1 MKYLN
6 FFISF
11 FVNSL
16 AIFFVV
22 TMGITYK
29 ILNYNNIIVMD
40 TRLTQSHTN
49 LLLLYSTVP
58 VPHLYLIDVTNYVL
72 IYCVP
77 IKRFRIILYE
87 FDF

>member
-1 MKYLN
+1 
-6 FFISF
+6 
-11 FVNSL
+11 
-16 AIFFVV
+16 
-22 TMGITYK
+22 
-29 ILNYNNIIVMD
+29 MD